1 MYFYQVH
8 TNHDQHHPGDGQRI
22 NVLTEPSLSLQ
33 IDGSMILAEH
43 IESPKAIILESL
55 ILNEQRWI
63 ASDAMERL
71 RLDYCEA
78 MVA

>member
-1 MYFYQVH
+1 
-8 TNHDQHHPGDGQRI
+8 
-22 NVLTEPSLSLQ
+22 
-33 IDGSMILAEH
+33 MILAEH
-43 IESPKAIILESL
+43 IESPKAIILQSL